1 MDYGVAFDQDLR
13 GKTHSDLKRWKEGA
27 WMCNFFCF
35 SDGEQ
40 PNPYDFAMRQMD
52 SLDAAVKRNPDKIVK

>member
-1 MDYGVAFDQDLR
+1 
-13 GKTHSDLKRWKEGA
+13 
-27 WMCNFFCF
+27 MCNFFCF

-52 SLDAAVKRNPDKIVK
+52 SLDAAVKRNPDKIVKVANTAELYKAVKQHKNTCIDRR

>member
-1 MDYGVAFDQDLR
+1 
-13 GKTHSDLKRWKEGA
+13 
-27 WMCNFFCF
+27 MCNFSVF

-52 SLDAAVKRNPDKIVK
+52 SLDAAVKRNPDKIVSSQHC

>member
-13 GKTHSDLKRWKEGA
+13 GKTHSDLKRWKKG
-27 WMCNFFCF
+27 MDVQFFCF

-52 SLDAAVKRNPDKIVK
+52 SLDAAVKSR

>member
-1 MDYGVAFDQDLR
+1 M
-13 GKTHSDLKRWKEGA
+13 EGA

-35 SDGEQ
+35 DGEQ

-52 SLDAAVKRNPDKIVK
+52 SLDAAVKRIQIKVANTAELYKAVNNTKLPH